1 LKYDPDDLLLRPDEV
16 GKWRNVLNA
25 IVVSVVG
32 LAILAVIVLVM
43 SYNLLSIGLPK
54 LDTIEDYRPNLVTE
68 VFDRRG
74 TKIGEFKF
82 ENQSRYLVAYDKM
95 PKHVVQAFVSAEDK
109 EFFAH
114 QGLDYLGIA
123 RAALANLFAGEI
135 KQGASTITQQVVKSL
150 LLTPEK
156 TYRRK
161 LREMIL
167 AKRIED
173 SFGKEEILYLYLNQI
188 YFGGGAY
195 GVEAA
200 AREFFAKPAADLNVA
215 EAATL
220 AGLVQAPGRYNPRAH
235 PERALSRRHYV
246 LGRMLEDGHLDEQ
259 TFASADAAP
268 LNIASSRDINRELA
282 PDFVEYVRR
291 YLLTRYETDRVLKEG
306 WQVHTTCDLT
316 IQRAAREALDVGL
329 RAHAKRQGLL
339 RLPKPVPAEQWNDWR
354 DSLAKQNEGLTEEQV
369 REGLVLAI
377 YDQVGW
383 AKVALGEE
391 TIRIP
396 LSNMTWVR
404 QVKRDDAKIRPV
416 PRVER
421 PGQVLAPGDRVLV
434 YKPKDEAYVLAAWP
448 EAQGALLAMDVHTR
462 EVLAMIGGRSY
473 AESEFNRAVQAHR
486 QPGSAF
492 KPIVYAAALNA
503 KLTPATVFPDTA
515 LVFADNWR
523 PANYDRKFRGYMNLR
538 EALTRSINTI
548 TIRVAET
555 IGVDYLLSFARRVGL
570 DELQSGDLS
579 MAIGTYEVSPLHLV
593 NAYNVFA
600 SGGKL
605 TDPVFVRKVL
615 DRDGNVKEEVVYSE
629 FVEQAPA
636 LSNVPDLSGFNGTDL
651 PLDVASAGLD
661 PLADSRRGEF
671 FGDFELGATPPP
683 AAPATPT
690 PEPRGDVPLA
700 VRLSDQVVMRQVVDP
715 QVAYVITSMMHS
727 AASRGTGA
735 RSNQLGRPLAGK
747 TGTTNNYAD
756 AWFIGYSPQIIA
768 GVWVG
773 NDNGGVSLGGGE
785 SGSTTALPIWVDFM
799 RVALADLPK
808 AAFPVPKGVSFA
820 RIDRQ
825 TGLLAQPDAPG
836 EEECFVAG
844 TEPTQYAPSSVQPD
858 ANDFFEL
865 EFEGE

>member
-1 LKYDPDDLLLRPDEV
+1 MKYDPDELLLRPDETPR
-16 GKWRNVLNA
+16 WRNVLNA

-32 LAILAVIVLVM
+32 LAILAVIVAVM
-43 SYNLLSIGLPK
+43 IYNLLSIGLPK

-68 VFDRRG
+68 VFDRHG
-74 TKIGEFKF
+74 VKIGEFKF
-82 ENQSRYLVAYDKM
+82 ENQSRFLVAYDEV
-95 PKHVVQAFVSAEDK
+95 PTHVVQAFVSAEDK

-114 QGLDYLGIA
+114 QGLDYFGIA
-123 RAALANLFAGEI
+123 RAALANVFAGEI

-173 SFGKEEILYLYLNQI
+173 SFSKEEILYLYLNEI

-200 AREFFAKPAADLNVA
+200 AREFFAKPVADLNVA

-235 PERALSRRHYV
+235 PERAINRRHYV
-246 LGRMLEDGHLDEQ
+246 LRRMLEDGHIDEQ
-259 TFASADAAP
+259 TFQSADAAP
-268 LNIASSRDINRELA
+268 LHIVPNRDINSELA

-291 YLLTRYETDRVLKEG
+291 YLLTKYDTDRVLKEG
-306 WQVHTTCDLT
+306 WQVHTTCDLAM
-316 IQRAAREALDVGL
+316 QRAARDAVDVGL
-329 RAHAKRQGLL
+329 RAHAKRQGVL
-339 RLPKPVPAEQWNDWR
+339 RLPPPVPPEQWNDR
-354 DSLAKQNEGLTEEQV
+354 RESLMEQNKGLTEEQV
-369 REGLVLAI
+369 REGLVIAI
-377 YDQVGW
+377 YDQAGW
-383 AKVALGEE
+383 AKIALGDE
-391 TIRIP
+391 TIRVP
-396 LSNMTWVR
+396 LSNMKWVR
-404 QVKRDDAKIRPV
+404 QVKHDGAKARPV
-416 PRVER
+416 ARVER

-434 YKPKDEAYVLAAWP
+434 YKPKDQMYVLAAWP
-448 EAQGALLAMDVHTR
+448 LAQGALLAMDVDTR

-473 AESEFNRAVQAHR
+473 AESQFNRAVQARR

-503 KLTPATVFPDTA
+503 RLTPATVFPDTA

-555 IGVDYLLSFARRVGL
+555 IGVDYILRFARRVGL
-570 DELQSGDLS
+570 DELESGDLS

-593 NAYNVFA
+593 NAYDVFA

-615 DRDGNVKEEVVYSE
+615 DRNENTKEEVAYSE
-629 FVEQAPA
+629 FVEQVPA
-636 LSNVPDLSGFNGTDL
+636 LDNVPDLSGFNGKEL
-651 PLDVASAGLD
+651 PLDAAQTGID
-661 PLADSRRGEF
+661 PLTESRRGEF
-671 FGDFELGATPPP
+671 FGDFELGATPTPPP
-683 AAPATPT
+683 AATPT
-690 PEPRGDVPLA
+690 PEPQGELPLA

-727 AASRGTGA
+727 VASRGTGA
-735 RSNQLGRPLAGK
+735 RSNQLGRTLAGK

-756 AWFIGYSPQIIA
+756 AWFVGFSPQIIA

-773 NDNGGVSLGGGE
+773 NDNGGVSLGSGE

-808 AAFPVPKGVSFA
+808 ATFPVPKGVSFA
-820 RIDRQ
+820 RIDPE
-825 TGLLAQPDAPG
+825 TGLLAQPDSPG

-844 TEPTQYAPSSVQPD
+844 TEPTQYAPSLVQPD

-865 EFEGE
+865 ELEGE

>member
-1 LKYDPDDLLLRPDEV
+1 MKYDPDDLLLRPDEV

-25 IVVSVVG
+25 VVVSAVG
-32 LAILAVIVLVM
+32 LTILAVIALVM
-43 SYNLLSIGLPK
+43 IYNLLSIGLPK

-82 ENQSRYLVAYDKM
+82 ENQSRYLVAYDEA
-95 PKHVVQAFVSAEDK
+95 PPHVVQAFVSAEDK

-123 RAALANLFAGEI
+123 RAALANVFAGEI

-173 SFGKEEILYLYLNQI
+173 SFSKEEILYLYLNEI

-200 AREFFAKPAADLNVA
+200 AREFFAKPVADLSVA

-235 PERALSRRHYV
+235 PERALHRRHYV
-246 LGRMLEDGHLDEQ
+246 LRRMLEDGQIDEQ
-259 TFASADAAP
+259 AFNNADNAP
-268 LNIASSRDINRELA
+268 LHIAPGRDINSELA

-291 YLLTRYETDRVLKEG
+291 YLLAKYDTDRVLKEG
-306 WQVHTTCDLT
+306 WQVHTTCDLAM
-316 IQRAAREALDVGL
+316 QRAAREAVDVGL
-329 RAHAKRQGLL
+329 RAHAKRQGVL
-339 RLPKPVPAEQWNDWR
+339 RLPPPIPPEQWNDR
-354 DSLAKQNEGLTEEQV
+354 REVLTKQNKGLTEEQV
-369 REGLVLAI
+369 REGLVIAI
-377 YDQVGW
+377 YDQAGW
-383 AKVALGEE
+383 AKVALGDE
-391 TIRIP
+391 TIRVP
-396 LSNMTWVR
+396 LGNMKWVR
-404 QVKRDDAKIRPV
+404 QVKRDGAKARPV
-416 PRVER
+416 TRVER

-434 YKPKDEAYVLAAWP
+434 YKPKDEMYVLAAWP
-448 EAQGALLAMDVHTR
+448 MAQGALLAMDVDTR

-473 AESEFNRAVQAHR
+473 AESQFNRAVQARR

-492 KPIVYAAALNA
+492 KPVVYAAALNA
-503 KLTPATVFPDTA
+503 RLTPATVFPDTA

-555 IGVDYLLSFARRVGL
+555 IGVDYILSFARRVGL
-570 DELQSGDLS
+570 DELESGDLS
-579 MAIGTYEVSPLHLV
+579 MAIGTYEVSPLHLI
-593 NAYNVFA
+593 NAYDVFA

-615 DRDGNVKEEVVYSE
+615 DRDENVKEEAVYSE
-629 FVEQAPA
+629 FVEQVPA
-636 LSNVPDLSGFNGTDL
+636 LDNVPDLSGFNGKDL
-651 PLDVASAGLD
+651 PLDAAQPGID
-661 PLADSRRGEF
+661 PLAENRRGEF
-671 FGDFELGATPPP
+671 FGDFELGATPTPPP
-683 AAPATPT
+683 AAAPT
-690 PEPRGDVPLA
+690 PEPQGEVPLA
-700 VRLSDQVVMRQVVDP
+700 VRLSDQVVMRQVIDP

-727 AASRGTGA
+727 VASRGTGA
-735 RSNQLGRPLAGK
+735 RSNQLGRTLAGK

-756 AWFIGYSPQIIA
+756 AWFIGFSPQIIA

-773 NDNGGVSLGGGE
+773 NDNGGVSLGSGE

-808 AAFPVPKGVSFA
+808 ATFPVPKGVSFA
-820 RIDRQ
+820 RIDPQ
-825 TGLLAQPDAPG
+825 TGLLAQPDSPG

-865 EFEGE
+865 ELEGE